1 MSVGPIHIRVQ
12 EGPTPKQCYMAR
24 RVPINLEEAYRQE
37 IEKQLEM
44 GILERAVDKN
54 NPSEWLH
61 PLVVT

>member
-1 MSVGPIHIRVQ
+1 
-12 EGPTPKQCYMAR
+12 MAR